1 MKQQADQHRSER
13 SFDVGDWV
21 FLWLQPSK
29 QMSLKQAKKDNKLS
43 PKYYGPYKV
52 LQKVGTMAY
61 KLELPASSRVHPF
74 FHVSCLKKVIGEN
87 LPVQTILPELD
98 EEGKIILEPEAV
110 TETRTQQLWN
120 RSISEYLIKWKNLP
134 TEDSTLGG

>member
-1 MKQQADQHRSER
+1 M
-13 SFDVGDWV
+13 GDWV
-21 FLWLQPSK
+21 FLQLQPYK

-52 LQKVGTMAY
+52 LQNIGTMAY
-61 KLELPASSRVHPF
+61 KLDLPASSRVHPV

-87 LPVQTILPELD
+87 ILVKTILPELD

-110 TETRTQQLWN
+110 TETRT
-120 RSISEYLIKWKNLP
+120 R
-134 TEDSTLGG
+134 